1 VYSQEILILRFA
13 RNFYEQWGG
22 EEKGRE
28 MGRVLMI
35 DYVTNHAK
43 HDAEEMLRK
52 LLSCEFVHAFLWF
65 VGSLLIHL
73 GLWLCLC
80 LESTA

>member
-1 VYSQEILILRFA
+1 
-13 RNFYEQWGG
+13 
-22 EEKGRE
+22 

-43 HDAEEMLRK
+43 HDDEEMLRK

-65 VGSLLIHL
+65 VGLLLIHL

>member
-1 VYSQEILILRFA
+1 VYSQEIIILRFA
-13 RNFYEQWGG
+13 RNFYEQC

-43 HDAEEMLRK
+43 HDDEEMLRK

-65 VGSLLIHL
+65 FGLLLIHL